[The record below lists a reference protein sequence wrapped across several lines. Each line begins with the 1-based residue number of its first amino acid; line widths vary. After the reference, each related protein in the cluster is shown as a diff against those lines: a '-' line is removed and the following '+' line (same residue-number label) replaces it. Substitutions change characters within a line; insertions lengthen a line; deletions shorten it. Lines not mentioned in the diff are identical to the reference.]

1 VSGPTLTSFAQRPYG
16 LVTDAPLPS
25 VASPAPA
32 SLGPMRVVRGP
43 EGPGG
48 RRTLRLLR
56 PGRQPATGGR
66 AGDPPDPAFAA
77 ATVAAAVAAVIAG
90 TLGTLWLRG
99 WGRVGFDVPSVPYYF
114 SFPFYVFPDP
124 QLDLGWAA
132 AALPV
137 VAAAVAA
144 TLALHRAPVAW
155 PARVAASA
163 GLAAAMALAVAAL
176 AGGPK
181 AWAAPFDYAGE
192 YPAGTGRM
200 GAIPTFLREFP
211 DHLPDLPSHATGHP
225 AGAMV
230 VYALVD
236 RVWPGLM
243 AAALATV
250 ALGSLGAWAAGGLAR
265 DELGER
271 GGRLAL
277 ALWVLAPGVV
287 LYLATSADAV
297 FAVVL
302 GAAALAAHRGLVR
315 RSAAWTVA
323 GGALLWA
330 ASMLTYAAAL
340 LLVFLGVRA
349 LGLLRDERAWV
360 LRWAA
365 ATAAVV
371 AGLAAGLW
379 LAAGYDV
386 PAAVAAAH
394 DAYQAAPGS
403 AGRSLVHWLPGDLL
417 AFGGMLGLPLLAALA
432 ARAVAVVRERA
443 WVSVDAAALAT
454 LLAAASWGFTKGE
467 AERIFQ
473 FLVPLVLVPVARQL
487 LAWRV
492 RVPVVVGLLVVQTLL
507 VQVLFDTRW

>member
-1 VSGPTLTSFAQRPYG
+1 MPHSRPWPPRPRLASGHAGVEGS
-16 LVTDAPLPS
+16 
-25 VASPAPA
+25 
-32 SLGPMRVVRGP
+32 RG
-43 EGPGG
+43 
-48 RRTLRLLR
+48 
-56 PGRQPATGGR
+56 
-66 AGDPPDPAFAA
+66 
-77 ATVAAAVAAVIAG
+77 
-90 TLGTLWLRG
+90 
-99 WGRVGFDVPSVPYYF
+99 
-114 SFPFYVFPDP
+114 
-124 QLDLGWAA
+124 
-132 AALPV
+132 
-137 VAAAVAA
+137 AAVAA
-144 TLALHRAPVAW
+144 TLTLHRAPVTW

-176 AGGPK
+176 AGGPQ

-192 YPAGTGRM
+192 YPAGTGRV

-330 ASMLTYAAAL
+330 ASMLTYTAAL

-365 ATAAVV
+365 AT
-371 AGLAAGLW
+371 
-379 LAAGYDV
+379 
-386 PAAVAAAH
+386 AAVAAAH

-417 AFGGMLGLPLLAALA
+417 AFGGMLGVPLLAALA

-467 AERIFQ
+467 VERIFQ
-473 FLVPLVLVPVARQL
+473 FLVPLGLVPV
-487 LAWRV
+487 
-492 RVPVVVGLLVVQTLL
+492 
-507 VQVLFDTRW
+507 